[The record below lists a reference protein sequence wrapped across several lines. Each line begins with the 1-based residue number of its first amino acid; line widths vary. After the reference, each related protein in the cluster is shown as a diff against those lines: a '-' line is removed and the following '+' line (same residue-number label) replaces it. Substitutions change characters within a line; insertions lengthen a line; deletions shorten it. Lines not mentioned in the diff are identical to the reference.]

1 MNCYIYFKAEA
12 QNEAHVR
19 RAEAQL
25 QAMVMQHYQL
35 VATVQKRP
43 EATHGIHTWMEVYR
57 AVPDHFST
65 VLAQLVAQTDLPALL
80 HSERHIEYFMDV
92 DLCA

>member
-12 QNEAHVR
+12 QNEAHIR

-25 QAMVMQHYQL
+25 QALVMQHYL
-35 VATVQKRP
+35 LAGTVQKRP
-43 EATHGIHTWMEVYR
+43 EATHGIHTWMEVYL
-57 AVPDHFST
+57 AVPDHFS
-65 VLAQLVAQTDLPALL
+65 VLLAPLVAQTELPTLL
-80 HSERHIEYFMDV
+80 QSERHIEYFMDV